1 MNMGATT
8 AIKSVVCAHLN
19 GIALNS
25 AWLSEINQQKL
36 YISIHKMYGY
46 HKRVPCRCVCVYVH
60 IMVNYIL
67 FSEFEAFYSK
77 SYYDIYVLMCVDN
90 AMNNNDN

>member
-1 MNMGATT
+1 M
-8 AIKSVVCAHLN
+8 SV
-19 GIALNS
+19 
-25 AWLSEINQQKL
+25 
-36 YISIHKMYGY
+36 
-46 HKRVPCRCVCVYVH
+46 CVCVYVH